1 MDEADMNGNVDNQ
14 TDEQKVEKI
23 DGQKGGTVN
32 NELKYVFDNFT
43 L

>member
-1 MDEADMNGNVDNQ
+1 MDGADKKDGKDIDQ
-14 TDEQKVEKI
+14 T
-23 DGQKGGTVN
+23 GGTVN